1 MIMTDKEH
9 DNNIQRGIDLFSEC
23 LAGMMYSDEEILE
36 TMSPDDAR
44 EFLELRN
51 SMLPDEPSH
60 EIILG
65 SYDTEDDK
73 PHSLAAEDDENYK

>member
-9 DNNIQRGIDLFSEC
+9 DYNIQRGIDLFSEC

-36 TMSPDDAR
+36 TMSPDEAR

-51 SMLPDEPSH
+51 SMLPDEPFH